1 MRANTG
7 NQGIAPLILNLRSS
21 QLHALTALFPL
32 NRRLGG
38 QQSWSWNFGEKI
50 FLAPVTSQTLDHPAC
65 SLVTVWTI
73 LFQIIVPS
81 YRNFLRI
88 INPQFIFYIH
98 LIYLKKCKIQHP
110 LYLLK
115 LFSPLWYRKV
125 GAP

>member
-7 NQGIAPLILNLRSS
+7 NQGIAPLILNLGSS
-21 QLHALTALFPL
+21 QLHAPTALSPL

-50 FLAPVTSQTLDHPAC
+50 FLAPVTSQTPHHPEC
-65 SLVTVWTI
+65 SLVTIWTI

-81 YRNFLRI
+81 YKNFLCI
-88 INPQFIFYIH
+88 INPQFVFYIH
-98 LIYLKKCKIQHP
+98 LIYLKKYIIQHP

-115 LFSPLWYRKV
+115 LFCPIWYRKL